1 MPHVLIALGSNLGNR
16 IAHLQAAR
24 DLLKNLSVAGSF
36 EQSPVYQTT
45 PVLCPDDSPD
55 FYNCVVSFD
64 YAGTPQQLHNQTQ
77 GIEFHLGR
85 DRSAGPNAPRVI
97 DVDILV
103 FGDVIHNDG
112 LLEIPHPRMLH
123 RRFVLEPACDIAA
136 DLRLPGDHATLLEH
150 AKHLDSQEPPLQI
163 VQAQW

>member
-1 MPHVLIALGSNLGNR
+1 MALVLIALGSNLGNR

-24 DLLKNLSVAGSF
+24 DLLKNLGVPGTF

-45 PVLCPDDSPD
+45 PVLCPDESPD
-55 FYNCVVSFD
+55 FFNCVVAFE

-85 DRSAGPNAPRVI
+85 DRSAGINAPRVI
-97 DVDILV
+97 DVDILA
-103 FGDVIHNDG
+103 FGDVRHNDS

-123 RRFVLEPACDIAA
+123 RRFVLEPLCEIAA
-136 DLRLPGDHATLLEH
+136 EFRLPGDHATIIEH
-150 AKHLDSQEPPLQI
+150 AQHLDSQEPPLQV